1 MLVEDYQHPTL
12 LGLVLSTHRS
22 RDLGPDA
29 TAYFQFETA
38 IAAIS
43 VGFFRTTV
51 GISKSEPI
59 WLRWVFAAI
68 LSLLAYQKR
77 PYELIFAVEIFSYAV
92 PYVLFPPSLGRQSS
106 STEAKE
112 GGGEKSKEESKGGQ
126 STDGWL
132 SRAPAA
138 VAYLVGSAAVSALL
152 AHVAASGH
160 LARLVRFV
168 TPTFLVQFLK
178 YMFPIEELVQAYR
191 IMSRFAHPAVLH
203 KQVAHLLFVTFHIQV
218 GMGYLGIDFL
228 RQEQGRR
235 NELVR
240 MDVAPTRQE
249 EAAAGQQQRLSDE
262 ASASAGTGHARTG
275 NGVGK
280 ASDSQRTSGDGT
292 ADMVETVRLD
302 RARRFQRTAPAFILW
317 TALPYMFQIIMYG
330 NVNKFA
336 FTCVQHDLHRAVRLN
351 ELFDHDNRLMSMA
364 ADSATS
370 PEGT

>member
-1 MLVEDYQHPTL
+1 
-12 LGLVLSTHRS
+12 VLSTHRS
-22 RDLGPDA
+22 RTLGPDA
-29 TAYFQFETA
+29 AAYFQFEPA

-51 GISKSEPI
+51 GISKTEPI
-59 WLRWVFAAI
+59 WLRWIFAAI
-68 LSLLAYQKR
+68 LAVLAYQKR
-77 PYELIFAVEIFSYAV
+77 PYEIIFAVEIFSYAV
-92 PYVLFPPSLGRQSS
+92 PYVLFPTPPPAQSS
-106 STEAKE
+106 SDAKHGNGAKTEDDM
-112 GGGEKSKEESKGGQ
+112 KSEQ
-126 STDGWL
+126 STNGWL
-132 SRAPAA
+132 SRAPAIL
-138 VAYLVGSAAVSALL
+138 AYLTGSAAVSLL
-152 AHVAASGH
+152 VAHWAASGH
-160 LARLVRFV
+160 ISQLLRFV
-168 TPTFLVQFLK
+168 TPTFLVRFLK

-191 IMSRFAHPAVLH
+191 IMSRFAHPVVLK
-203 KQVAHLLFVTFHIQV
+203 KQVSHLLFVTFHIQV

-249 EAAAGQQQRLSDE
+249 EASAAQEQHNNDG
-262 ASASAGTGHARTG
+262 ASS
-275 NGVGK
+275 
-280 ASDSQRTSGDGT
+280 SGT
-292 ADMVETVRLD
+292 ARSTSNGISKATGKQGTANKRTTEKMVETVRLD

-317 TALPYMFQIIMYG
+317 TALPYMFQIILYG

-370 PEGT
+370 PEGTL